1 MWGVQQSRQRSSS
14 SLQMQQQ
21 APETATEGPTK
32 LSPKQ
37 ERRRIIQSPNFH
49 RQLGFSNGEKEGVES
64 QMVSEFTGQLIN
76 EMKDRTFTHQKGDL
90 TIKLA
95 KSFGFCWGVE
105 RAVAMAY
112 EARAHFPD
120 RVSSAIMAWVG
131 LVCLCHAAWRSI
143 SWSLF
148 ITTRNDRKS
157 TSRTRSST
165 TRASTSGWPTWRST
179 SCPVRTQTHA
189 VTTNRW
195 LPPLPD
201 RSFHAKQHH
210 NKQSRTARR
219 SSTTSGR
226 TTW

>member
-1 MWGVQQSRQRSSS
+1 MWGVARQRPG
-14 SLQMQQQ
+14 QQLRMQ
-21 APETATEGPTK
+21 APEAATEEGPTK

-76 EMKDRTFTHQKGDL
+76 EMKDRTYTYQKGDL

-120 RVSSAIMAWVG
+120 RVSGFYLGCRSCTQMWR
-131 LVCLCHAAWRSI
+131 AA
-143 SWSLF
+143 LA
-148 ITTRNDRKS
+148 D
-157 TSRTRSST
+157 
-165 TRASTSGWPTWRST
+165 
-179 SCPVRTQTHA
+179 
-189 VTTNRW
+189 
-195 LPPLPD
+195 
-201 RSFHAKQHH
+201 
-210 NKQSRTARR
+210 
-219 SSTTSGR
+219 
-226 TTW
+226 

>member
-1 MWGVQQSRQRSSS
+1 VCVLKTPAPQTLNRSRRTMWGVGQRSAE
-14 SLQMQQQ
+14 QQQQQQQRQQQLRMQ
-21 APETATEGPTK
+21 APETATDGAAK

-76 EMKDRTFTHQKGDL
+76 EMKDRTYTYQKGDL

-120 RVSSAIMAWVG
+120 RVRLRSCVCVCACVCICVFWGRV
-131 LVCLCHAAWRSI
+131 LVRGGWEVVEVNGGGKDGYCSTLS
-143 SWSLF
+143 SWS
-148 ITTRNDRKS
+148 
-157 TSRTRSST
+157 
-165 TRASTSGWPTWRST
+165 
-179 SCPVRTQTHA
+179 
-189 VTTNRW
+189 
-195 LPPLPD
+195 
-201 RSFHAKQHH
+201 
-210 NKQSRTARR
+210 
-219 SSTTSGR
+219 
-226 TTW
+226 